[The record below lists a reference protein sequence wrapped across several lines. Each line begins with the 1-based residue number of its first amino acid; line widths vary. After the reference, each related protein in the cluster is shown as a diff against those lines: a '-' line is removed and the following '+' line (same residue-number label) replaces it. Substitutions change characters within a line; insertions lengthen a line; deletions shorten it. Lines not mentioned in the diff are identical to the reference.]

1 MVSLPSTSSSQL
13 DLFALEAW
21 NRQIGCELSLIT
33 LTLRFFPSPQRAL
46 AGVLAATTKTAAIA
60 MLNTKEEARIF
71 SQKNSTLTLQS
82 LNNHVKPGCRKTT

>member
-33 LTLRFFPSPQRAL
+33 LTLRFRSSLQRAL
-46 AGVLAATTKTAAIA
+46 AGVLAATTKTAAVS
-60 MLNTKEEARIF
+60 MLNIEVKVCIF
-71 SQKNSTLTLQS
+71 S
-82 LNNHVKPGCRKTT
+82 H